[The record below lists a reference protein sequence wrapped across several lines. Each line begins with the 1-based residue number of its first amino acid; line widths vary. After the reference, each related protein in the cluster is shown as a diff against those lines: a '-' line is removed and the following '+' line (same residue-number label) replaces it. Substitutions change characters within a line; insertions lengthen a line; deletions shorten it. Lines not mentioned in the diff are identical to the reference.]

1 MVLNCSVLPH
11 RKGEKSD
18 GESKSCE
25 LQRDVTEAEP
35 GLFSVCCGSMKCSM
49 TPCDSLT
56 VNVFVICKTCF
67 LLNRAMPR

>member
-1 MVLNCSVLPH
+1 MMLNCSVLPD
-11 RKGEKSD
+11 RKGEKSC

-35 GLFSVCCGSMKCSM
+35 GLFSLCCGSMKYSM